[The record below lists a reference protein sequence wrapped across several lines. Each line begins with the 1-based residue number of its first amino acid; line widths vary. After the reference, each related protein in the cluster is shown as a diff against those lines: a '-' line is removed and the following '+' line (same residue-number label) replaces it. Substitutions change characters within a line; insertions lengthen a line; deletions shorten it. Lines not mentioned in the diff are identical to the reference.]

1 MRALFYMLYFKN
13 EGPWKSKEDFLLM
26 FCVCHSVCTPYVCKN
41 FRGHKESDP
50 LELELERGVSL
61 YVGAGNW
68 EQ

>member
-1 MRALFYMLYFKN
+1 MKVHEKVKRIFSY
-13 EGPWKSKEDFLLM
+13 LM
-26 FCVCHSVCTPYVCKN
+26 FCVCHSVCAPYMCKN

-50 LELELERGVSL
+50 LGLELERGVSL